1 MSTANS
7 ASPYCTDQADIRPSK
22 PAATSPTT
30 VIRPL
35 RENGAL
41 DGHGLRSDM
50 DGSNG
55 VAVTASDPSAVGFD
69 MGYLFK
75 LSPIPSLLL
84 SASCSIAKASDTFL
98 SAWHIGPNESC
109 IGLQLVEFL
118 ETKLRPGYRT
128 DAASLGALIDSAIS
142 AREERTSAPL
152 HVGYVSLWSARVVP
166 IFNADKLV
174 ALQLEWRERPNPT
187 SLLDGEFISTGLGTD
202 EAFRILVQAV
212 KDYAIFLLD
221 TKGHIATW
229 NIGAELHKGYKKEEI
244 IGKHFS
250 IFYGKEDL
258 AINKPHMELEICL
271 REGRV
276 EDEGWRYRKDGT
288 RFWANVIIT
297 AVYKDGV
304 HVGFGKVTRDLTE
317 RKASEARLISVYEE
331 SERLKSEFLANMSH
345 EIRTPM
351 HGMLSACSL
360 LLDTPLTDKQ
370 RDIASIMDE
379 SGKVLLQVINDI
391 LDYSKLASGSFSINT
406 DIVGVTSIITSVV
419 RSVQSTLQ
427 PTVYFELFLAADLP
441 KSAQG
446 DPLRFRQIVQN
457 IVGNAAKFT
466 EKGSIRVRA
475 SLQSEDKDSYT
486 VMTEVTDTGIGISE
500 EAARGL
506 FTPFTQFDLTTTK
519 RYKGTGLGLSIAK
532 SLAELMGGQIGYRP
546 SQERHGSIF
555 WFTVKLKKIKSLD
568 QIQQWDRKVALE
580 DLAARAGELTLA
592 DKQKRLNEAAP
603 LKTLLL
609 VEDNLIN
616 QKVMV
621 GMLRQL
627 GFKNIELA
635 GNGSEAVAIVRAK
648 PAAFDLVLMDISM
661 PILDGNQASR
671 RIRDSNILVPIVAM
685 TAYALKG
692 DKERCI
698 EHGMDDY
705 LSKPIDRRR
714 LIAVLYEWICEHGDY
729 RKYTGDMVSK
739 HNPVVARRT
748 SSAES
753 YAQDIQDIR
762 TLKDARDAG
771 IAVET
776 RSLPPQSTTRGD
788 EAARPVPED
797 SSSVKDII
805 NAKLS
810 TATEVI
816 GSKLSS
822 VAQAV
827 SESTHTGGDGD
838 HGARGQDLSG
848 KEKSDDASEETGGE
862 TPAPANGTAVAG
874 EAGAAEGV
882 KDA

>member
-1 MSTANS
+1 MDD
-7 ASPYCTDQADIRPSK
+7 PFLFP
-22 PAATSPTT
+22 PT
-30 VIRPL
+30 P
-35 RENGAL
+35 G
-41 DGHGLRSDM
+41 G
-50 DGSNG
+50 
-55 VAVTASDPSAVGFD
+55 TASND
-69 MGYLFK
+69 MNAIFQ
-75 LSPIPSLLL
+75 LSPIPTLVL
-84 SASCSIAKASDTFL
+84 SASCRISKASDRFL
-98 SAWHIGPNESC
+98 SAWNVDAGERC
-109 IGLQLVEFL
+109 VGLRLDEFL
-118 ETKLRPGYRT
+118 ESKLRPGFRT
-128 DAASLGALIDSAIS
+128 DAASLGALIDAAIS

-152 HVGYVSLWSARVVP
+152 HVGYVSLWSARVIPV
-166 IFNADKLV
+166 FNHDELL
-174 ALQLEWRERPNPT
+174 ALYLEWRERPNPT
-187 SLLDGEFISTGLGTD
+187 SFLDGELISAGLGTD

-221 TKGHIATW
+221 TKGNIATW
-229 NIGAELHKGYKKEEI
+229 NKGAELHKGYRKEEI

-250 IFYGKEDL
+250 VFYGKEDL
-258 AINKPHMELEICL
+258 AIKKPQMELEICL

-304 HVGFGKVTRDLTE
+304 HVGYGKVTRDLTE

-379 SGKVLLQVINDI
+379 SGTVLLQVINDI

-419 RSVQSTLQ
+419 RSVQATLQ
-427 PTVYFELFLAADLP
+427 PSVYFELFLSADLP

-466 EKGSIRVRA
+466 ERGSIRVRA
-475 SLQSEDKDSYT
+475 SLQAEDVDSYT

-500 EAARGL
+500 DASRGL

-546 SQERHGSIF
+546 SPERHGSMF
-555 WFTVKLKKIKSLD
+555 WFTVRLRKIKSLD
-568 QIQQWDRKVALE
+568 QIQQWDRQRAHE
-580 DLAARAGELTLA
+580 ELAAHVGELTPA
-592 DKQKRLNEAAP
+592 DKKKRIIEVAP
-603 LKTLLL
+603 IKSLLL

-621 GMLRQL
+621 GMLRSL

-635 GNGSEAVAIVRAK
+635 GNGSEAVSIVRGK

-671 RIRDSNILVPIVAM
+671 CIRDNGILVPIIAM

-692 DKERCI
+692 DKERCL

-705 LSKPIDRRR
+705 ISKPIDRKR
-714 LIAVLYEWICEHGDY
+714 LTALLYKWLCEHGDY
-729 RKYTGDMVSK
+729 RKYTGDM
-739 HNPVVARRT
+739 P
-748 SSAES
+748 
-753 YAQDIQDIR
+753 AQAAQTPPSVDTVIRSRGYDKDIQDVR
-762 TLKDARDAG
+762 DLKDAKDADEEVNSPSTVNSPGRESSLKENRSPQPGSSDNAGQSRDHGDVAKRKTTNSISEGVSDELAQGRNDLTTANDAG
-771 IAVET
+771 VDRT
-776 RSLPPQSTTRGD
+776 
-788 EAARPVPED
+788 
-797 SSSVKDII
+797 
-805 NAKLS
+805 
-810 TATEVI
+810 
-816 GSKLSS
+816 
-822 VAQAV
+822 
-827 SESTHTGGDGD
+827 
-838 HGARGQDLSG
+838 
-848 KEKSDDASEETGGE
+848 
-862 TPAPANGTAVAG
+862 
-874 EAGAAEGV
+874 
-882 KDA
+882 

>member
-1 MSTANS
+1 MDVAQHRPPTPGISTAEDLN
-7 ASPYCTDQADIRPSK
+7 
-22 PAATSPTT
+22 
-30 VIRPL
+30 
-35 RENGAL
+35 
-41 DGHGLRSDM
+41 
-50 DGSNG
+50 
-55 VAVTASDPSAVGFD
+55 
-69 MGYLFK
+69 YLFQ
-75 LSPIPSLLL
+75 LSPMPTLVL
-84 SASCSIAKASDTFL
+84 SASCRIMRASNSFL
-98 SAWHIGPNESC
+98 SAWNIHPPDRC
-109 IGLQLVEFL
+109 VGLQLDELL
-118 ETKLRPGYRT
+118 ESKLRPGFRT
-128 DAASLGALIDSAIS
+128 DAASLGALIDAAIS
-142 AREERTSAPL
+142 QREERTSAPL
-152 HVGYVSLWSARVVP
+152 HIGYVSLWSARVMP
-166 IFNADKLV
+166 IFNADELL
-174 ALQLEWRERPNPT
+174 ALYLEWREQPNPT
-187 SLLDGEFISTGLGTD
+187 SFLDGELISTGLGTD

-221 TKGHIATW
+221 TKGNIATW
-229 NIGAELHKGYKKEEI
+229 NTGAELHKGYKKEEI

-258 AINKPHMELEICL
+258 AINKPQMELEICL

-276 EDEGWRYRKDGT
+276 EDEGWRYRKDGS

-419 RSVQSTLQ
+419 RSVQATLQ
-427 PTVYFELFLAADLP
+427 PTVYFELFLSADLP

-475 SLQSEDKDSYT
+475 SLQAEDRDSYT

-500 EAARGL
+500 DAARGL

-532 SLAELMGGQIGYRP
+532 ALAELMGGQIGYRP
-546 SQERHGSIF
+546 SPERHGSIF
-555 WFTVKLKKIKSLD
+555 WFTVKLRKIKSLD
-568 QIQQWDRKVALE
+568 QIQQWDRQLKNE
-580 DLAARAGELTLA
+580 DMPARTGELTPA
-592 DKQKRLNEAAP
+592 DKQKKLHEAAP
-603 LKTLLL
+603 IKSLLL

-635 GNGSEAVAIVRAK
+635 GNGSEAVSIVRAK
-648 PAAFDLVLMDISM
+648 PAAFDLVLMDVSM
-661 PILDGNQASR
+661 PILDGNQASAQ
-671 RIRDSNILVPIVAM
+671 IRDSGILVPIIAM

-692 DKERCI
+692 DKERCL

-705 LSKPIDRRR
+705 LSKPVDRKR
-714 LIAVLYEWICEHGDY
+714 LIAVLYKWICERGDY
-729 RKYTGDMVSK
+729 RKYTEIVNRHAEGYVKHVQDVKGLKYVKGAKAMDIPIVSDSSDINRAIAGASVSVDSNSTEILAASLSDATDLITSRLRSATEIVSEELGSGK
-739 HNPVVARRT
+739 DGHSGSNDDVAKR
-748 SSAES
+748 
-753 YAQDIQDIR
+753 
-762 TLKDARDAG
+762 K
-771 IAVET
+771 
-776 RSLPPQSTTRGD
+776 RSNSTTEG
-788 EAARPVPED
+788 
-797 SSSVKDII
+797 
-805 NAKLS
+805 
-810 TATEVI
+810 
-816 GSKLSS
+816 
-822 VAQAV
+822 
-827 SESTHTGGDGD
+827 
-838 HGARGQDLSG
+838 
-848 KEKSDDASEETGGE
+848 ASEGE
-862 TPAPANGTAVAG
+862 ANLRDDVYSAGAEGANGA
-874 EAGAAEGV
+874 
-882 KDA
+882 

>member
-1 MSTANS
+1 MDFISQRSEFPMT
-7 ASPYCTDQADIRPSK
+7 PGVI
-22 PAATSPTT
+22 AA
-30 VIRPL
+30 
-35 RENGAL
+35 E
-41 DGHGLRSDM
+41 DM
-50 DGSNG
+50 NNI
-55 VAVTASDPSAVGFD
+55 FQ
-69 MGYLFK
+69 
-75 LSPIPSLLL
+75 LSPLPSLVL
-84 SASCSIAKASDTFL
+84 SASCRIAKASDSFL
-98 SAWHIGPNESC
+98 VAWNIQPPERC
-109 IGLQLVEFL
+109 VGLQLDELL
-118 ETKLRPGYRT
+118 EAKLRPGFRT
-128 DAASLGALIDSAIS
+128 DAASLGALIDAAIS

-152 HVGYVSLWSARVVP
+152 HIGYVSLWSARVVP
-166 IFNADKLV
+166 IFKADELL
-174 ALQLEWRERPNPT
+174 ALCLEWRERPAPT
-187 SLLDGEFISTGLGTD
+187 SFLDGEFISAGLGTD

-221 TKGHIATW
+221 TKGNIATW
-229 NIGAELHKGYKKEEI
+229 NTGAELHKGYKKEEI

-258 AINKPHMELEICL
+258 AINKPQMELEICL

-276 EDEGWRYRKDGT
+276 EDEGWRYRKDGS

-360 LLDTPLTDKQ
+360 LLETPLTDKQ

-419 RSVQSTLQ
+419 RSVQATLQ
-427 PTVYFELFLAADLP
+427 PTVYFELFLSADLP

-475 SLQSEDKDSYT
+475 SLQAEDSDSYT

-500 EAARGL
+500 ESARGL

-546 SQERHGSIF
+546 SPERHGSIF
-555 WFTVKLKKIKSLD
+555 WFTVKLTKIKSLD
-568 QIQQWDRKVALE
+568 QIQQWDRKVASE
-580 DLAARAGELTLA
+580 ELAARNGELTA
-592 DKQKRLNEAAP
+592 DDKQKKLGEVAP
-603 LKTLLL
+603 IKSLLL

-635 GNGSEAVAIVRAK
+635 GNGAEAVAIVRAK

-661 PILDGNQASR
+661 PIVDGHEASK
-671 RIRDSNILVPIVAM
+671 RIRDSGILVPIIAM

-692 DKERCI
+692 DKEKCL

-705 LSKPIDRRR
+705 VSKPVDRKQ
-714 LIAVLYEWICEHGDY
+714 LITVLYTWLCEHGDY
-729 RKYTGDMVSK
+729 RKYTGDANKYAAFDSVS
-739 HNPVVARRT
+739 HNA
-748 SSAES
+748 AGH
-753 YAQDIQDIR
+753 AQDIQDVKDPKLVKDENTR
-762 TLKDARDAG
+762 TDAG
-771 IAVET
+771 RPSVTVGDAIQQS
-776 RSLPPQSTTRGD
+776 RSPEPGSYPGTPR
-788 EAARPVPED
+788 EAITAKI
-797 SSSVKDII
+797 SSAAEAIER
-805 NAKLS
+805 KLS
-810 TATEVI
+810 
-816 GSKLSS
+816 
-822 VAQAV
+822 
-827 SESTHTGGDGD
+827 
-838 HGARGQDLSG
+838 
-848 KEKSDDASEETGGE
+848 
-862 TPAPANGTAVAG
+862 N
-874 EAGAAEGV
+874 AAEGITGKLSGGNGDHPSGDMKLPMRRRSNSTSAAASEGARKGIMEDV
-882 KDA
+882 TNRPSSPVTANHVADVNGA

>member
-1 MSTANS
+1 MET
-7 ASPYCTDQADIRPSK
+7 
-22 PAATSPTT
+22 
-30 VIRPL
+30 
-35 RENGAL
+35 
-41 DGHGLRSDM
+41 
-50 DGSNG
+50 
-55 VAVTASDPSAVGFD
+55 
-69 MGYLFK
+69 LFQ
-75 LSPIPSLLL
+75 LSPIPSIVL
-84 SASCSIAKASDTFL
+84 SASCRIEKASDTFL
-98 SAWHIGPNESC
+98 SAWQVTPPARC
-109 IGLQLVEFL
+109 VGLHLDEFL
-118 ETKLRPGYRT
+118 ETKLRPGFRT
-128 DAASLGALIDSAIS
+128 DAASLGALIDAAIS

-152 HVGYVSLWSARVVP
+152 HIGYVSLWSARVTPV
-166 IFNADKLV
+166 FKGDELL
-174 ALQLEWRERPNPT
+174 ALCMEWRERPAPT
-187 SLLDGEFISTGLGTD
+187 SFLDGGFISTGLGTD

-221 TKGHIATW
+221 TKGNIATW
-229 NIGAELHKGYKKEEI
+229 NTGAELHKGYKKEEI

-258 AINKPHMELEICL
+258 AINKPQMELEICL

-276 EDEGWRYRKDGT
+276 EDEGWRYRKDGS

-360 LLDTPLTDKQ
+360 LLDTPLSDKQ

-419 RSVQSTLQ
+419 RSVQATLQ

-475 SLQSEDKDSYT
+475 SLQAEDPDSYT

-500 EAARGL
+500 EASRGL

-532 SLAELMGGQIGYRP
+532 SLVELMGGQIGYRP
-546 SQERHGSIF
+546 SPERHGSIF
-555 WFTVKLKKIKSLD
+555 WFTVKLKKIKSLN
-568 QIQQWDRKVALE
+568 QVQQWDRDRQSAREESIL
-580 DLAARAGELTLA
+580 RAGELEPATKA
-592 DKQKRLNEAAP
+592 KKLNEVAP
-603 LKTLLL
+603 LKSLLL

-621 GMLRQL
+621 GMLRSL
-627 GFKNIELA
+627 GFRNVELA
-635 GNGSEAVAIVRAK
+635 SNGAEAVTMVRAK
-648 PAAFDLVLMDISM
+648 PAAYDLVLMDISM
-661 PILDGNQASR
+661 PILDGNQATA
-671 RIRDSNILVPIVAM
+671 RIRDSGILVPIIAM

-692 DKERCI
+692 DKERCL

-705 LSKPIDRRR
+705 FSKPVDRKR
-714 LIAVLYEWICEHGDY
+714 LAAVMYKWICEHGDY
-729 RKYTGDMVSK
+729 RKYTGQTGPTYAGLDA
-739 HNPVVARRT
+739 VVRNR
-748 SSAES
+748 
-753 YAQDIQDIR
+753 DGFIKDVKD
-762 TLKDARDAG
+762 LKDVIMRDMKDIKINEDAENPKRFKDANHGSAHHEEVTDTANTANIANEGDSSNDIDTAAKSAG
-771 IAVET
+771 ASELNDT
-776 RSLPPQSTTRGD
+776 DGMLTTD
-788 EAARPVPED
+788 EANCHNSDTPDDTAED
-797 SSSVKDII
+797 SSRISD
-805 NAKLS
+805 
-810 TATEVI
+810 
-816 GSKLSS
+816 
-822 VAQAV
+822 
-827 SESTHTGGDGD
+827 
-838 HGARGQDLSG
+838 ARGLDS
-848 KEKSDDASEETGGE
+848 
-862 TPAPANGTAVAG
+862 
-874 EAGAAEGV
+874 
-882 KDA
+882 

>member
-1 MSTANS
+1 MESQVEKLQSFS
-7 ASPYCTDQADIRPSK
+7 AP
-22 PAATSPTT
+22 
-30 VIRPL
+30 
-35 RENGAL
+35 
-41 DGHGLRSDM
+41 
-50 DGSNG
+50 
-55 VAVTASDPSAVGFD
+55 AVGSSAAED
-69 MGYLFK
+69 MNYLFQF
-75 LSPIPSLLL
+75 SPIPSLVL
-84 SASCSIAKASDTFL
+84 SASCRITRASNSFL
-98 SAWHIGPNESC
+98 SAWGINPPESC
-109 IGLQLVEFL
+109 VGLQLEELL
-118 ETKLRPGYRT
+118 EAKLRPGFRN

-142 AREERTSAPL
+142 SREERTSAPL
-152 HVGYVSLWSARVVP
+152 HVGYISLWSTRVVP
-166 IFNADKLV
+166 IFNADELV
-174 ALQLEWRERPNPT
+174 ALCLEWREQPNPT
-187 SLLDGEFISTGLGTD
+187 SLLDGEFITTGLGTD

-221 TKGHIATW
+221 TKGNIATW

-258 AINKPHMELEICL
+258 AINKPQMELEICL

-297 AVYKDGV
+297 AVYKEGV

-427 PTVYFELFLAADLP
+427 PAVYFELFLAADLP

-457 IVGNAAKFT
+457 IIGNAAKFT

-475 SLQSEDKDSYT
+475 SLQAEDRDSYV

-500 EAARGL
+500 DAARGL

-546 SQERHGSIF
+546 SPERHGSIF
-555 WFTVKLKKIKSLD
+555 WFTVRLKKIKSLD
-568 QIQQWDRKVALE
+568 QIQQWDRKVANE
-580 DLAARAGELTLA
+580 ELAVRTGELSA
-592 DKQKRLNEAAP
+592 AEKQKKLSEAAP
-603 LKTLLL
+603 IKTLLL

-627 GFKNIELA
+627 GFKNVELA
-635 GNGSEAVAIVRAK
+635 GNGSEAVNIVRAK

-661 PILDGNQASR
+661 PILDGNQASA
-671 RIRDSNILVPIVAM
+671 RIRDSNILVPIIAM

-692 DKERCI
+692 DKERCL

-705 LSKPIDRRR
+705 VSKPVDRKR
-714 LIAVLYEWICEHGDY
+714 LISVLYTWLCERGDY
-729 RKYTGDMVSK
+729 RKYTGEAALKYTPTLNTKLDRDAFAK
-739 HNPVVARRT
+739 DIRDVALFRVPKAASPSGETTQPPLAGDANKQPEVLDGDSNISSPQAAISARL
-748 SSAES
+748 SSAAEV
-753 YAQDIQDIR
+753 IGR
-762 TLKDARDAG
+762 
-771 IAVET
+771 
-776 RSLPPQSTTRGD
+776 
-788 EAARPVPED
+788 
-797 SSSVKDII
+797 
-805 NAKLS
+805 KLS
-810 TATEVI
+810 TAAE
-816 GSKLSS
+816 S
-822 VAQAV
+822 VAQTL
-827 SESTHTGGDGD
+827 SGDGANASG
-838 HGARGQDLSG
+838 GASDGASARKRSSSSVE
-848 KEKSDDASEETGGE
+848 KEDDVGEEARRHSDPSTAN
-862 TPAPANGTAVAG
+862 PAPDVNGA
-874 EAGAAEGV
+874 
-882 KDA
+882 